1 MGAWKSTARR
11 PVRTPT
17 AVPLGEIAAEVH
29 IGHTGGRDQLGCNK
43 THRTVEH
50 QPSMRSKLPAEKV
63 PILRTFAP
71 IAESVQRV
79 ARQIVGGLP
88 PISVS
93 TQLIWQSYDVL
104 DMGVGRT
111 DTLEVDWCLSV
122 KVRAPC
128 ETLPH
133 WHQSQPHSPGWLSTL
148 V

>member
-1 MGAWKSTARR
+1 
-11 PVRTPT
+11 
-17 AVPLGEIAAEVH
+17 
-29 IGHTGGRDQLGCNK
+29 
-43 THRTVEH
+43 
-50 QPSMRSKLPAEKV
+50 MRSKLPAEKV

-122 KVRAPC
+122 KVRAPH
-128 ETLPH
+128 ESVPLG
-133 WHQSQPHSPGWLSTL
+133 HQSQPHASGRLL
-148 V
+148 ALN